1 MNQEKIEQELDE
13 IGRLH
18 ESPIEYQFGC
28 ALVFALANSTIR
40 IRAQYQVEHYRYD
53 FALIHP
59 TLEKALMFI
68 ECDGKEFHSSVE
80 QLANDR
86 AKERLAETIGA
97 FVVRYSG
104 SAIYYNSKDCAESA
118 VRSLVRGW
126 DWCIAASNRDGV
138 QNGKISRTNVVD

>member
-1 MNQEKIEQELDE
+1 MNQEKIEQELNE
-13 IGRLH
+13 IGRLS

-40 IRAQYQVEHYRYD
+40 IRAQYQVEHYRYRYD

-68 ECDGKEFHSSVE
+68 ECDGKEFHSTAE

-86 AKERLAETIGA
+86 AKERLAEKIGA

-126 DWCIAASNRDGV
+126 DWCIAASNRGSKW
-138 QNGKISRTNVVD
+138 QNIPG